1 MVTRTVKTTTLRP
14 SAITTNGILLPP
26 IVTTDSLNPGSSY
39 GAGHVPVT
47 RTFTIPP
54 WPWSSDVSSFPFTV
68 PTATWNV
75 GPPSLTC
82 TSGCGTASNEVI
94 ILAAQQLKSQA
105 DLAALVQ
112 VNCRLNH
119 LIKHIL
125 YRYNLQQRNGDGI
138 LRAARLGLTTAV
150 VQFIKEGYPMEDRP
164 IHTEEHPPRP
174 GFLPWDPCSCRLEHP
189 ILCAAEYGHSEL
201 VKYLLRQRK
210 NGFLSVIKV
219 LLEKGCSIPF
229 LIDNDTKFTLAPI
242 KEAAL
247 KGHTHVVEHLLSYAP
262 SPRDYASSTLPFAA
276 ISGNIALVSMLLGHG
291 ADIDYKYIERYAP
304 RIALYPHDERWHVST
319 ALSVAARLG
328 HLDLVTFLLAN
339 DSDVKATT
347 SSLWETALYL
357 AIANGHEEVIE
368 VLLAHGAD
376 VEGGH
381 ISTAIEQRNKKL
393 LEMLIIKYGT
403 ENRQTNFLELA
414 AEAGDT
420 EIFQILFDKGFKDQ
434 EKAFLKAIECGQE
447 EIVALLL
454 TQGTDPDLPTIGE
467 CAIGKAIVHRDVGI
481 MELLLC
487 HGAHIYPETL
497 RSAKTFAPGHIAKL
511 AEQFPVHPL
520 EKKAIYP
527 SIYQPSKQGGAMT
540 LARIENL
547 IKQTPSQHIEFP
559 DLKAAGIRRL
569 HLSLEDDTQHHPRFF
584 NPYQEKLPLPLK
596 ENEDGL
602 LEFEPDPNHIMWDTR
617 SMQLF
622 LTRHFY
628 DCWSYASK
636 KYPHNPP
643 PSVSCREIGDY
654 KFGQLLECIDFNW
667 YAVSVADYP
676 AGNYPHFKVI
686 VESDVNG
693 DDRLLRGEIMTI
705 TDIMAARLRT
715 KSLRPHIIAPLLVLS
730 LMSPRHARV
739 LEADL
744 DGEILNIRASRLYDF
759 TQRNTDVAQL
769 LTRYWLGD
777 ACGHTTMESS

>member
-1 MVTRTVKTTTLRP
+1 M
-14 SAITTNGILLPP
+14 SA
-26 IVTTDSLNPGSSY
+26 
-39 GAGHVPVT
+39 
-47 RTFTIPP
+47 
-54 WPWSSDVSSFPFTV
+54 
-68 PTATWNV
+68 
-75 GPPSLTC
+75 
-82 TSGCGTASNEVI
+82 ASNKVI
-94 ILAAQQLKSQA
+94 ILIAQQLQSQA
-105 DLAALVQ
+105 DLATLVQ
-112 VNCRLNH
+112 VNSRLNH

-125 YRYNLQQRNGDGI
+125 YRYNLQHRHRHGI

-150 VQFIKEGYPMEDRP
+150 VQFIKEGYPVEDRP

-201 VKYLLRQRK
+201 VKYLLRVGSGPDFENNLGETPMHLAAK

-291 ADIDYKYIERYAP
+291 ADIDYKYIELYAP
-304 RIALYPHDERWHVST
+304 RIALCPHDERWHGSI

-328 HLDLVTFLLAN
+328 YLDLVTFLLAN

-347 SSLWETALYL
+347 PSLRETALYL

-368 VLLAHGAD
+368 MLLAHGAD

-381 ISTAIEQRNKKL
+381 ISTAIEQRNKKS

-434 EKAFLKAIECGQE
+434 EKAFLKAIEYGQE
-447 EIVALLL
+447 EIVVLLL
-454 TQGTDPDLPTIGE
+454 SRGTDPDLPTIGE
-467 CAIGKAIVHRDVGI
+467 CAIGKAIVHRDVDI
-481 MELLLC
+481 IELLLC

-520 EKKAIYP
+520 EKKAMYP
-527 SIYQPSKQGGAMT
+527 SIYQPSKQGG
-540 LARIENL
+540 RWDN
-547 IKQTPSQHIEFP
+547 
-559 DLKAAGIRRL
+559 DLGSAQRRL
-569 HLSLEDDTQHHPRFF
+569 
-584 NPYQEKLPLPLK
+584 
-596 ENEDGL
+596 
-602 LEFEPDPNHIMWDTR
+602 W
-617 SMQLF
+617 
-622 LTRHFY
+622 
-628 DCWSYASK
+628 
-636 KYPHNPP
+636 
-643 PSVSCREIGDY
+643 
-654 KFGQLLECIDFNW
+654 
-667 YAVSVADYP
+667 
-676 AGNYPHFKVI
+676 
-686 VESDVNG
+686 
-693 DDRLLRGEIMTI
+693 
-705 TDIMAARLRT
+705 
-715 KSLRPHIIAPLLVLS
+715 
-730 LMSPRHARV
+730 
-739 LEADL
+739 
-744 DGEILNIRASRLYDF
+744 
-759 TQRNTDVAQL
+759 
-769 LTRYWLGD
+769 
-777 ACGHTTMESS
+777 